1 MANVGAV
8 ISSIR
13 NIMRQDRGISGDA
26 QRLEQLG
33 WMLFLKIMGDKD
45 QELEIIKENYVSV
58 IPSKFQWSNWAS
70 DPEGITGDELLEFI
84 DSNSEDN
91 KGLFAS
97 LKNLTSNTNSER
109 AAIVKEVFDGS
120 NNYMKSGYELRKV
133 INKLNEINFNNSE
146 DKHIFGNI
154 YESILQELRDAGNK
168 GEYYTPRAVTQLMTK
183 MTNPKLGE
191 KVLDPAAGTGGFL
204 SAAIDHVRENYVKTV
219 DDEHILQKSITGWE
233 LKPVAYVLGLTN
245 LILHEM
251 EVPDYHYID
260 SLKKEYNGIGSK
272 DRVDVILANPP
283 FGASIAD
290 GVETNFPA
298 TYRCKESADLFIVL
312 MLQLLKANGRAA
324 IVLPDGSITGEGV
337 KSRIRE
343 KLLTDCNLHTI
354 IRLPQSTFFPATVA
368 TNLLFFEK
376 GSPTKDIWYYEHKIP
391 EGQKSY
397 SKTKPI
403 QFEEF
408 EPLISWWNN
417 RKENSIAW
425 KVNINELKDW
435 DLDIKNPHKEDEI
448 SGNPKLLLDSFK
460 SSNDDFNKNL
470 NYIIEELS
478 LQKHNVLGKIL
489 NNHTYLFKK
498 IEVVKLIKQC
508 ILQEAIQGKLTEVW
522 RNQNSNIPS
531 VIELLEKI
539 KLEKEQLIKKGD
551 IKKGKKQLSNDLGDI
566 HFSLPENWIYVDL
579 DDITQYITDGT
590 HQTPK
595 YTSSGRIFL
604 SAQNVKPFKF
614 MPERHKYVSEQDYQ
628 QYIKNKIPEKGDLLI
643 GRVGSKGE
651 TAVIDRDIEFAFYVS
666 LGLVKTFKDL
676 TSPEY
681 LSIVLN
687 SPYGNRYATGNMS
700 SIGASAGNFNLGR
713 IRSLPIPFP
722 SLEEQKEIV
731 RIVDTLMISC
741 NILEE
746 EIQLSDKTSNQLME
760 AVFKEA
766 FETKEEIVETEFQN

>member
-58 IPSKFQWSNWAS
+58 IPLKFQWSSWAS
-70 DPEGITGDELLEFI
+70 DSEGITGDELLEFI

-97 LKNLTSNTNSER
+97 LKNLTNNTNPER

-168 GEYYTPRAVTQLMTK
+168 GEYYTPRAVTQLMTQ

-260 SLKKEYNGIGSK
+260 SLKKEYNGIGKK

-298 TYRCKESADLFIVL
+298 SYRCKESADLFIIL
-312 MLQLLKANGRAA
+312 MMQLLKANGRAA

-337 KSRIRE
+337 KARIRE

-354 IRLPQSTFFPATVA
+354 IRLPKSTFFPATVA

-376 GSPTKDIWYYEHKIP
+376 GSPTKDIWYYRHELP
-391 EGQKSY
+391 VNQKSY
-397 SKTKPI
+397 SKKKPI

-408 EPLISWWNN
+408 NPIIEWWND
-417 RKENSIAW
+417 RKESEVSW
-425 KVNINELKDW
+425 KVNIKELNNW
-435 DLDIKNPHKEDEI
+435 DLDSKNPNKVVEVIEYNRED
-448 SGNPKLLLDSFK
+448 
-460 SSNDDFNKNL
+460 
-470 NYIIEELS
+470 IIEKMTKSQNRINQLLKELS
-478 LQKHNVLGKIL
+478 L
-489 NNHTYLFKK
+489 
-498 IEVVKLIKQC
+498 
-508 ILQEAIQGKLTEVW
+508 
-522 RNQNSNIPS
+522 
-531 VIELLEKI
+531 
-539 KLEKEQLIKKGD
+539 
-551 IKKGKKQLSNDLGDI
+551 
-566 HFSLPENWIYVDL
+566 
-579 DDITQYITDGT
+579 
-590 HQTPK
+590 
-595 YTSSGRIFL
+595 
-604 SAQNVKPFKF
+604 
-614 MPERHKYVSEQDYQ
+614 
-628 QYIKNKIPEKGDLLI
+628 
-643 GRVGSKGE
+643 
-651 TAVIDRDIEFAFYVS
+651 
-666 LGLVKTFKDL
+666 
-676 TSPEY
+676 
-681 LSIVLN
+681 
-687 SPYGNRYATGNMS
+687 
-700 SIGASAGNFNLGR
+700 
-713 IRSLPIPFP
+713 
-722 SLEEQKEIV
+722 
-731 RIVDTLMISC
+731 
-741 NILEE
+741 
-746 EIQLSDKTSNQLME
+746 
-760 AVFKEA
+760 
-766 FETKEEIVETEFQN
+766 